1 MPRFVDPGEADG
13 VVIAWTTGEEEVG
26 AETTVTVVVL
36 KYVEVV
42 IVVVPRAP
50 EELS

>member
-1 MPRFVDPGEADG
+1 MDPGEADG

-36 KYVEVV
+36 EAIEVV

>member
-1 MPRFVDPGEADG
+1 VDPGEADG

-36 KYVEVV
+36 EAIEVV